1 MIYYILL
8 SVSLC
13 LGVAKNIV
21 SKWGEKSFGFLNG
34 LMSVNIMIS
43 IVALAVFS
51 SGITGIKSAFAP
63 LFIVMALIYGLL
75 TLGSQ
80 SLYITAVKS
89 SSVSVCSLIY
99 ASCFVIPTVY
109 SVIRNGETISLSKLF
124 GIMLLLFS
132 VALVSLKNKSEKG
145 SSYKSIKYAVL
156 AISIKK
162 NASSKN
168 VLSRSCG

>member
-13 LGVAKNIV
+13 LGVAKNII

-34 LMSVNIMIS
+34 LMSVNIMTS

-51 SGITGIKSAFAP
+51 SEITGIKSALAP

-80 SLYITAVKS
+80 SLYIT
-89 SSVSVCSLIY
+89 C
-99 ASCFVIPTVY
+99 
-109 SVIRNGETISLSKLF
+109 GEERLGICLF
-124 GIMLLLFS
+124 TNLCLLLCYSHGIFR
-132 VALVSLKNKSEKG
+132 
-145 SSYKSIKYAVL
+145 Y
-156 AISIKK
+156 
-162 NASSKN
+162 
-168 VLSRSCG
+168 